1 MWNFIEERISNDET
15 TTWISDT
22 VIDNTVETYDVD
34 GNINAYIF
42 NLKIKKL
49 TGRFHIWRKKL
60 LW

>member
-42 NLKIKKL
+42 NLKTKKL
-49 TGRFHIWRKKL
+49 TYRILFGG
-60 LW
+60 